1 MHHSLRSALLLAL
14 APALLAPAL
23 AKDAQPAKDLAAYAE
38 QLLDEQGIKKD
49 GPGLTL
55 LVAQGD
61 KLLYQGARGMASVE
75 LGVPLKPEHRM
86 RLGSITK
93 QFAAAA
99 LLKLIDEGKAKLDDP
114 LAKFLPDYPNGS
126 AITLAQLLNHSSGVK
141 SYTGIPGYMHNPIRQ
156 QLSTAEL
163 VKVFKDLPADF
174 APGADFRYN
183 NSGYVLV
190 GAVVEAISGKPW
202 HEALDAALLKP
213 QRVAVSY
220 PGEQGLVPGMVQG
233 YSKAGRDAL
242 SVAGVLSMTQPHAA
256 GALVG
261 DVQALWRWNQA
272 LHGGQLLKPE
282 TYQRMVTPEGAAVKA
297 RYGYGIGTDS
307 LRGQPMLQHGGG
319 IHGFST
325 LLVYQPELKLTVA
338 LLANSDSSG
347 INLDLIAR
355 KLGAKAMGKPYP
367 AIQPVAVDAQALKAF
382 EGIYSADGKDSR
394 TLRVQGDALTS
405 TRSGS
410 QPFKLTPLGK
420 DRFAFSNSVA
430 QVQLERDAQGKVVA
444 MHYFADADGQGE
456 RWPRTADL
464 PQRAEYALQP
474 AEQQALVGEYKSARF
489 SIKVFVDEQGQLR
502 GQALGQPVV
511 TLKASGPREIY
522 IVEVDATLSFAAEG
536 EQPRTVTLK
545 QGRNTMELQ
554 RS

>member
-1 MHHSLRSALLLAL
+1 MYSSLRSTLLLAL

-23 AKDAQPAKDLAAYAE
+23 AKDAKPANDLTAYAE

-61 KLLYQGARGMASVE
+61 QLLYQGARGMASVE

-93 QFAAAA
+93 QFAAAT

-114 LAKFLPDYPNGS
+114 LSKFLPDYPNGG
-126 AITLAQLLNHSSGVK
+126 AITLAQSLNHSSGVK

-163 VKVFKDLPADF
+163 VKVFKDLPTDF

-213 QRVAVSY
+213 QRIAVSY

-233 YSKAGRDAL
+233 YSKAGADAL

-261 DVQALWRWNQA
+261 DVQSLWRWNQA

-338 LLANSDSSG
+338 LLSNSDSAG

-355 KLGAKAMGKPYP
+355 KLGAKVMGKPYP
-367 AIQPVAVDAQALKAF
+367 AIQAVAVDAQALKAF
-382 EGIYSADGKDSR
+382 EGIYSADGRDTR
-394 TLRVQGDALTS
+394 TLRLQGGALTS

-410 QPFKLTPLGK
+410 QPFKLIPLGK
-420 DRFAFSNSVA
+420 DRFAFSNTVA
-430 QVQLERDAQGKVVA
+430 QLQLERDAQGKVVA
-444 MHYFADADGQGE
+444 LQYFADADGQGE

-464 PQRAEYALQP
+464 PQRAEYALSP
-474 AEQQALVGEYKSARF
+474 TERQALVGEYKSVRF

-502 GQALGQPVV
+502 GQVPGQPVV
-511 TLKASGPREIY
+511 TLKASGPREVFV
-522 IVEVDATLSFAAEG
+522 VEVDATLSFTGDG
-536 EQPRTVTLK
+536 EQPRSVTLK
-545 QGRNTMELQ
+545 QGANVMELQ

>member
-1 MHHSLRSALLLAL
+1 MYSSLRSTLLLAL

-23 AKDAQPAKDLAAYAE
+23 AKDAKPANDLAAYAE

-61 KLLYQGARGMASVE
+61 QLLYQGARGMASVE

-93 QFAAAA
+93 QFAAAT

-114 LAKFLPDYPNGS
+114 LSKFLPDYPNGG

-163 VKVFKDLPADF
+163 VKVFKDLPTDF
-174 APGADFRYN
+174 APGADFRYS

-213 QRVAVSY
+213 QRIAVSY

-233 YSKAGRDAL
+233 YSKAGADAL

-261 DVQALWRWNQA
+261 DVQSLWRWNQA

-282 TYQRMVTPEGAAVKA
+282 SYQRMVTPQGAAVKA
-297 RYGYGIGTDS
+297 RYGYGIGIDS

-338 LLANSDSSG
+338 LLSNSDSAG

-367 AIQPVAVDAQALKAF
+367 AVQAVAMDAQALKAF
-382 EGIYSADGKDSR
+382 EGIYSADGRDTR
-394 TLRVQGDALTS
+394 TLRLQGGALTS

-410 QPFKLTPLGK
+410 QPFKLIPLGK
-420 DRFAFSNSVA
+420 DRFAFSNTVA
-430 QVQLERDAQGKVVA
+430 QLQLERDAQGKVVA
-444 MHYFADADGQGE
+444 LQYFADADGQGE

-464 PQRAEYALQP
+464 PQRAEYALSP
-474 AEQQALVGEYKSARF
+474 TERQALVGEYKSARF

-502 GQALGQPVV
+502 GQVPGQPVV
-511 TLKASGPREIY
+511 TLKASGPREVFV
-522 IVEVDATLSFAAEG
+522 VEVDATLSFTGDG
-536 EQPRTVTLK
+536 EQPRSVTLK
-545 QGRNTMELQ
+545 QGANVMELQ

>member
-1 MHHSLRSALLLAL
+1 MHISLRSALLLAL
-14 APALLAPAL
+14 SPVVLAPAL
-23 AKDAQPAKDLAAYAE
+23 AAPPAKELAAYAE

-61 KLLYQGARGMASVE
+61 QLLYQGARGMASVE

-93 QFAAAA
+93 QFAAAT
-99 LLKLIDEGKAKLDDP
+99 LLKFIEEGKAKLDDP
-114 LAKFLPDYPNGS
+114 LSKYLPDYPNGG

-163 VKVFKDLPADF
+163 VKVFKDQPVDF

-190 GAVVEAISGKPW
+190 GAVIEAISGKAW

-213 QRVAVSY
+213 QRIAVSY

-233 YSKAGRDAL
+233 YSKVGADAL

-282 TYQRMVTPEGAAVKA
+282 TYQRMITPEGAAVKA

-338 LLANSDSSG
+338 LLSNSDSAG

-367 AIQPVAVDAQALKAF
+367 AIQPVVVDAKALQAY
-382 EGIYSADGKDSR
+382 EGIYSSDGRDTR
-394 TLRVQGDALTS
+394 TLRVQGGVLTS

-410 QPFKLTPLGK
+410 QPFKLIPLGK
-420 DRFAFSNSVA
+420 DRFSFSNTVA
-430 QVQLERDAQGKVVA
+430 QLQLERDAQGKVVA
-444 MHYFADADGQGE
+444 MQYFADADGQGE

-464 PQRAEYALQP
+464 PQRAEYALSP
-474 AEQQALVGEYKSARF
+474 SERQALVGEYKSARF

-502 GQALGQPVV
+502 GQVPGQPVV
-511 TLKASGPREIY
+511 TLKASGPREVFV
-522 IVEVDATLSFAAEG
+522 VEVEATLSFASEG
-536 EQPRTVTLK
+536 EQPRSVTLK
-545 QGRNTMELQ
+545 QGPTVMELQ